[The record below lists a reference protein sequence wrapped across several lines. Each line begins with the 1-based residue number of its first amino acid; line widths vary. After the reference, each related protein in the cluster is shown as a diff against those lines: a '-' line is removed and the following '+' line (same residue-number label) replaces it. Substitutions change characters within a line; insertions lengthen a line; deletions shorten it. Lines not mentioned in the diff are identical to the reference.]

1 MIEKILWRVGYY
13 NYLDFPE
20 NTDFYCGCMACLL
33 EEQTPQRITKI
44 NDSYIRVLPDGDII
58 PTIGHVDKIYC
69 FPIH

>member
-1 MIEKILWRVGYY
+1 
-13 NYLDFPE
+13 
-20 NTDFYCGCMACLL
+20 MACLL